1 MSTQSDKGQVGVI
14 DDNPANIGSKKSE
27 YVHFN
32 VLKPL
37 NILQN

>member
-14 DDNPANIGSKKSE
+14 DANPANIGSKKCE
-27 YVHFN
+27 RVHVN